1 MTATVERT
9 AEAPAHDGV
18 RVRQFDADRHDQSLE
33 LDDAL
38 EAKPTDRQLLWIDI
52 ADEIDPA
59 LAQQMADAFELDPP
73 TVRALETPGDVP
85 HLGVH
90 GSYLHIRVGVEP
102 NDREPDATPW
112 LDIIGGG
119 NVVITSHRRP
129 IQFLDDMDDRIETDT
144 TFGLLDAST
153 FIASLLGAAVT
164 SYFAAVDAI
173 EDDVD
178 VLDAKSLRDDG
189 RQKLLDDLVVVRRRI
204 ARLRRV
210 LTDHRQVFASLAGAE
225 LAKLTDNPDSA
236 EAFKS
241 VAERFDSAIGAVE
254 DSREVLIGSFD
265 VYMTR
270 TAQRTNDIMKVLA
283 LATVLLLPGSVV
295 AGLLGM
301 NVLIPLPDDNPL
313 SFWVVVAGVVI
324 FAASILL
331 IARARRWL

>member
-1 MTATVERT
+1 MTATLEPT
-9 AEAPAHDGV
+9 AEEPAQEGV
-18 RVRQFDADRHDQSLE
+18 RARQFDADRHDQSLA

-38 EAKPTDRQLLWIDI
+38 QAKPTERQLLWIDI
-52 ADEIDPA
+52 AEELDTA
-59 LAQQMADAFELDPP
+59 QARRLAEAFELDPS

-90 GSYLHIRVGVEP
+90 GSYLHIRVRVEP
-102 NDREPDATPW
+102 NDRDPDATPW
-112 LDIIGGG
+112 LDIVGGG
-119 NVVITSHRRP
+119 KVVITSHRKP

-164 SYFAAVDAI
+164 SYFTAVDAI

-189 RQKLLDDLVVVRRRI
+189 RHQLLDDLVVVRRRI

-210 LTDHRQVFASLAGAE
+210 LTDHRQLFSSLGGAE
-225 LAKLTDNPDSA
+225 LAKLTENPDSA
-236 EAFKS
+236 AAFKG

-301 NVLIPLPDDNPL
+301 NMLIPLPDDNPM
-313 SFWVVVAGVVI
+313 SFWFVVTGVVV
-324 FAASILL
+324 FAISILL
-331 IARARRWL
+331 IARSRRWL